1 MGEDAT
7 FTCVAMGEPTPAITW
22 VFNDQDLSN
31 STKYTI
37 TEVLGSVKVNSTLI
51 VTVQSTLVVMGVEE
65 GDAGSYTCRAEN
77 THMMVEAPAS
87 LQPLSEFVCVTFCK
101 DATSTCS
108 FFLSS
113 LIKMLTSSGKH
124 SV

>member
-77 THMMVEAPAS
+77 THMVVMASAS
-87 LQPLSEFVCVTFCK
+87 LQPLSEFVCDFLQRRYVHMF
-101 DATSTCS
+101 